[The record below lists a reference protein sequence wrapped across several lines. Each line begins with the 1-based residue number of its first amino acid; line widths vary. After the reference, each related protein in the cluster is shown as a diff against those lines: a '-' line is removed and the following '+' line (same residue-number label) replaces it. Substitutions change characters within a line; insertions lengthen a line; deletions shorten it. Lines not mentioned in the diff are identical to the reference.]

1 MKRLLPLLLTL
12 ALGACMVGPNHVDPR
27 PGAPA
32 QDPFLSGT
40 SPPFTGEEPP
50 GRWWS
55 LFQDP
60 LLDTLIED
68 ALRANTDLRI
78 AAANLRRTR
87 AVLRET
93 RSGLF
98 PDFTASANATYSR
111 QSGDQIGF
119 PGSGGEGESYD
130 VGIDMSYQLDLFGRI
145 RRAIQATRADVGA
158 AQAAF
163 DVTRITVA
171 AETARAY
178 ADACSA
184 GRQLTVARETLRI
197 QEQTFDLTR
206 RQVEGGRGT
215 ALESG
220 RAGALLEQVRATLP
234 TLESQRTTALFRLSV
249 LTGRPPAAF
258 PREVATCEAAP
269 ALARPIPV
277 GDGAALLARR
287 PDIRRAEREL
297 AAATARVGVATA
309 NLYPSVSLGG
319 SIGSSATS
327 LSGIGSSDS
336 FRFSIGPLISFSLSN
351 LTVGRARVAQAEA
364 SAEGALANFEGTW
377 LRALEETES
386 ALTRYARELDRLA
399 ALRRGRAQSGEA
411 ARVARLRYRAGR
423 ESFQIVL
430 DAEREIA
437 NADAAVAQSEATLSD
452 YLISLFLALGGGWQD
467 APPVEGRGN
476 SARSDPRS
484 G

>member
-1 MKRLLPLLLTL
+1 MRRAPFALAVL
-12 ALGACMVGPNHVDPR
+12 ALAGCMVGPEHRDPR
-27 PGAPA
+27 LGAPA
-32 QDPFLSGT
+32 QDPFLSGL
-40 SPPFTGEEPP
+40 SPAFTGDEPP

-60 LLDTLIED
+60 LLDSLVEE
-68 ALRANTDLRI
+68 ALRANTDLRV
-78 AAANLRRTR
+78 AAANLRRAR

-98 PDFTASANATYSR
+98 PNFTASASATYSR

-119 PGSGGEGESYD
+119 PGAGGEGESYD
-130 VGIDMSYQLDLFGRI
+130 AGIDASYQVDLFGRI
-145 RRAIQATRADVGA
+145 RRAIQASRADAEA

-163 DVTRITVA
+163 DVSRITVA

-184 GRQLTVARETLRI
+184 GRQLAVARETLRI

-206 RQVEGGRGT
+206 RLFEGGRGT
-215 ALESG
+215 ALETG
-220 RAGALLEQVRATLP
+220 QAGALLEQVRAAVP
-234 TLESQRTTALFRLSV
+234 TLEAQRTTALFRLSV

-258 PREVATCEAAP
+258 PREVAACETPP

-277 GDGAALLARR
+277 GDGASLLSRR

-309 NLYPSVSLGG
+309 SLYPTIELGG
-319 SIGSSATS
+319 SIGSAATS
-327 LSGIGSSDS
+327 LGGLGSDGSI
-336 FRFSIGPLISFSLSN
+336 RFSVGPLISFSLSN

-364 SAEGALANFEGTW
+364 GAEGALASFEGVW
-377 LRALEETES
+377 LRALEETEG
-386 ALTRYARELDRLA
+386 ALTRYAREFDRLS
-399 ALRRGRAQSGEA
+399 ALRRGRAQAADA
-411 ARVARLRYRAGR
+411 ARIARLRYQAGR

-430 DAEREIA
+430 DAERAIA
-437 NADAAVAQSEATLSD
+437 QLDASVAQSESQLSD
-452 YLISLFLALGGGWQD
+452 NLVALFLALGGGWQ
-467 APPVEGRGN
+467 
-476 SARSDPRS
+476 
-484 G
+484 